1 VAAAL
6 TIPDAL
12 VADVVERLLRDLR
25 ATAAGDVWADRGAY
39 WGAGPVPDM
48 EAYVRRQAEHWRA
61 FEEDPGYYVEKVVGD
76 VQQTLHDLHL
86 DTTWPACP
94 RHGRHPLW
102 CHGDAWTCERDGV
115 VVARLGELTP
125 AR

>member
-1 VAAAL
+1 MAVA
-6 TIPDAL
+6 DAL
-12 VADVVERLLRDLR
+12 VADVVARLLRDLR
-25 ATAAGDVWADRGAY
+25 ATASGDVWVYRGSR

-48 EAYVRRQAEHWRA
+48 EAHVRWVAEHELRFAGDDRA
-61 FEEDPGYYVEKVVGD
+61 YYIERVVGD

-94 RHGRHPLW
+94 RHRRHPLW
-102 CHGDAWTCERDGV
+102 CHGDAWTCEQDR
-115 VVARLGELTP
+115 VVAARRGELAP